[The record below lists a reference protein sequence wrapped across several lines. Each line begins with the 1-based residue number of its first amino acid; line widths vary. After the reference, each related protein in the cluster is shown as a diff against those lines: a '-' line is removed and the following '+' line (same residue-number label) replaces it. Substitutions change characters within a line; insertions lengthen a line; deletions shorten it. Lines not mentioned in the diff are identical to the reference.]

1 MAKNKESNYGE
12 KLNNKTK
19 DIVERI
25 AKTVDVENK
34 YKKYFDVNSADIKE
48 KVALNKEVDNIEN
61 AKKLIKKLDFRDVF
75 GIKIELYDKFK
86 CDFINEERAIYS
98 VADKLKDA
106 EYKLQE
112 EVKELQG
119 KEIIDEAIEERF
131 GKYFYKIIIKGE
143 PAIAEIYPNAKK
155 GDIVLNVG
163 SISNKT
169 IVIYYSLDIF
179 DLYQIF
185 MHCDY
190 YKALEGLCELA
201 DIKVIDFK
209 DVKDKYNK
217 NLNFISSGIEKS
229 KYPYLHEVLEKHL
242 SKVRLILQESVNRIY
257 THKPDI
263 NNRLSFSASI
273 RYLAERMDMG
283 LATVQN
289 CVSAF
294 LLLGFLEK
302 TEISA
307 NNFNDITC
315 FYIPEYNENLLINA
329 DNIAKIM
336 LDTEEKKNKI
346 TVSKCSEKDCLNKFG
361 EEITKKIFK
370 RYI

>member
-1 MAKNKESNYGE
+1 MAKNKKLNYGE
-12 KLNNKTK
+12 QLNNKTK

-25 AKTVDVENK
+25 GKTVDIENR
-34 YKKYFDVNSADIKE
+34 YKKYFDVNKADIK
-48 KVALNKEVDNIEN
+48 KKIALNKEVEN
-61 AKKLIKKLDFRDVF
+61 VEEAKKLIKKLDFRDVF
-75 GIKIELYDKFK
+75 GIKIELYDTFK
-86 CDFINEERAIYS
+86 CDFINEEITIYS
-98 VADKLKDA
+98 VADTLKDA
-106 EYKLQE
+106 EDKLRE
-112 EVKELQG
+112 EVKELEG
-119 KEIIDEAIEERF
+119 KEIIDETIEERF

-143 PAIAEIYPNAKK
+143 PAIATIYHNDKK
-155 GDIVLNVG
+155 ESIVLNVG
-163 SISNKT
+163 SISNGVT
-169 IVIYYSLDIF
+169 RICYSLDIF

-190 YKALEGLCELA
+190 YEALEGLCELVE
-201 DIKVIDFK
+201 IKVTEFK
-209 DVKDKYNK
+209 DIKDKYNK

-229 KYPYLHEVLEKHL
+229 KYPHLHEVLEKHL
-242 SKVRLILQESVNRIY
+242 DKIRLILEESIKSIY

-263 NNRLSFSASI
+263 SNRLSFSASI

-307 NNFNDITC
+307 SNFNDITC
-315 FYIPEYNENLLINA
+315 FYIQEYDENLLINA

-336 LDTEEKKNKI
+336 LDTEENKTKI

-361 EEITKKIFK
+361 EEITKKIFN
-370 RYI
+370 R